1 MFGKSKR
8 KSNAE
13 TTPTEPTDQ
22 YRLKATGQRVT
33 LLEQLGRGEVRIAMD
48 TVHVCQEDIV
58 NARDITPA

>member
-13 TTPTEPTDQ
+13 TASTAPSDQ

-33 LLEQLGRGEVRIAMD
+33 VLERLGRGEVRIAMD
-48 TVHVCQEDIV
+48 TARVCQEDIV

>member
-8 KSNAE
+8 KAV
-13 TTPTEPTDQ
+13 TTPTEPSDQ

-33 LLEQLGRGEVRIAMD
+33 LLEHLGRGEVRIAMD
-48 TVHVCQEDIV
+48 TDRVCRDDIV